1 MRQTSW
7 KINKLKAMKYLTTII
22 AVVILMTFCA
32 SCGKEA
38 KGLKEEIKALKEE
51 NSYLKAENIGLKK
64 EVEEL
69 YKKIEEKETAKARE
83 LQKEKEASQEPSKL
97 KKPENEKVKR

>member
-1 MRQTSW
+1 
-7 KINKLKAMKYLTTII
+7 MKYLSTII
-22 AVVILMTFCA
+22 AVIMLMTFCT
-32 SCGKEA
+32 SCGKEV

-69 YKKIEEKETAKARE
+69 YKKIEEKETARARE
-83 LQKEKEASQEPSKL
+83 LQKEKEAPPEPSKL
-97 KKPENEKVKR
+97 KKPENNKAKR